1 MMQGYQQR
9 VQNSAW
15 MPCAYGL
22 VYATWAY
29 SVRRVWVSST
39 LFYKNTMTELDLGK
53 TLKIE
58 AQGDI
63 RIENLINAVYNDAV
77 NVTVNV
83 YGNGV
88 VKEEAEER
96 VVSASVPPSKDESE
110 EAREAAEVKLAV
122 EDEEML
128 LPMFKGNRENL
139 RQFFAEVW
147 GLRPT
152 QITAQVNE
160 WVKDGRIS
168 KECTM
173 KDLWSTLK
181 KMELYGKTYQAW
193 NKQVK

>member
-1 MMQGYQQR
+1 
-9 VQNSAW
+9 
-15 MPCAYGL
+15 
-22 VYATWAY
+22 
-29 SVRRVWVSST
+29 
-39 LFYKNTMTELDLGK
+39 MTELDLGK

-110 EAREAAEVKLAV
+110 EAREAAESNVAEVMLTV

-139 RQFFAEVW
+139 RQFFAEVQ
-147 GLRPT
+147 G
-152 QITAQVNE
+152 ITPQQVAAKVNA
-160 WVKDGRIS
+160 WIGDGRIC
-168 KECTM
+168 KEQNM
-173 KDLWSTLK
+173 KNLWRVLNNKKIYTL
-181 KMELYGKTYQAW
+181 TYQAW
-193 NKQVK
+193 NHIVRS

>member
-1 MMQGYQQR
+1 
-9 VQNSAW
+9 
-15 MPCAYGL
+15 
-22 VYATWAY
+22 
-29 SVRRVWVSST
+29 
-39 LFYKNTMTELDLGK
+39 MTELDLGK

-110 EAREAAEVKLAV
+110 EAREAAESNVAEVMLTV

-139 RQFFAEVW
+139 RQFFAEVR